1 MTASVSGAS
10 AAATSST
17 QNAGATG
24 TASTSS
30 EALISSTIGSMADL
44 QAQSPEVYN
53 AMMQGIAMNICN
65 EMAREQAHLKQIQDE
80 FRRESEG

>member
-24 TASTSS
+24 STTASS
-30 EALISSTIGSMADL
+30 EALISSTVGSMADL

-80 FRRESEG
+80 FRRENEG

>member
-1 MTASVSGAS
+1 MTASISGAS
-10 AAATSST
+10 AAATSPT

-24 TASTSS
+24 SASTSS

>member
-1 MTASVSGAS
+1 
-10 AAATSST
+10 
-17 QNAGATG
+17 
-24 TASTSS
+24 
-30 EALISSTIGSMADL
+30 MADL